1 MYWNRMKNFNV
12 FWVIMIWL
20 IGSGEG
26 TCSFPFSGTWHSSNY
41 DSMVF
46 SSSGL
51 YISGL
56 MFTGTSIVGSGWE
69 CYLNSGNR
77 YVAKTNITITLN
89 TGGTPH
95 YVYTCFVFTS
105 VNAYSYY
112 YYQNTPAESL
122 FGNERI
128 VAYTTGTTVTS
139 DDVCRNVNVP
149 SAAEYNVMVQ
159 SGQELNAKTNIGEVM
174 FANFHYLYN
183 DGVSDKC
190 GTGTSQSML
199 TICTDRQ
206 TLTFDYTKCSDLMMY
221 SSGGVLGSVATIVS
235 GSTYYTTVYNFDSTV
250 DGVDTFR
257 FTCIAA
263 ATSGAHVSATI
274 LPKSCTASQSP
285 TVMPANGGIFT
296 LVANS
301 TCALTPTVDNSD
313 GVDLAPIIG
322 GIIGAIVLIA
332 IIVILLCIRHHKI
345 KRRKQEIID
354 KRMKIWKIR
363 STEDDFY
370 DDDFLNE
377 TSMKLDCSQS
387 DNPELPVLKSSS
399 SGTKLSQRN
408 QKDPAETD
416 SFATHLEQRLENPM
430 REKSFHVETHRN
442 KDKISDLLS
451 APGKRTEHM
460 PWKTGRSANI
470 MEYSLER
477 GFPSKPGS
485 KTSRS
490 YTTLQSKQ
498 STASSEFGSMYPKN
512 RKYSRSALDLNRS
525 LTAAGNQF
533 KSESNVYAK
542 VKSLTEKSL
551 SRELT
556 AIKEVPR
563 KPTPNYMKPIRS
575 KTAISIN
582 KERAKSRH
590 SLSRRFDSKSRILI
604 TRNKSRMHHDSI
616 PTNIKGSRKAKT
628 PREQVMSRAKSKL
641 MRENTKSW
649 RVAEKM
655 MPNPTP
661 ADEKSFVQSLRSTYP
676 PLKPKK
682 KKKPNKT
689 LVKKVKTPYGIVHV
703 DVSQKRT
710 TSIMSLDHL
719 KGLVHVERRKVPSR
733 SQVDVIHRN
742 SRSKTMI
749 VDGTWIAQ
757 GFGIDG
763 QKGAKKSTDSE
774 YYSSTDEL
782 ILN

>member
-1 MYWNRMKNFNV
+1 
-12 FWVIMIWL
+12 
-20 IGSGEG
+20 
-26 TCSFPFSGTWHSSNY
+26 
-41 DSMVF
+41 
-46 SSSGL
+46 
-51 YISGL
+51 
-56 MFTGTSIVGSGWE
+56 
-69 CYLNSGNR
+69 
-77 YVAKTNITITLN
+77 
-89 TGGTPH
+89 
-95 YVYTCFVFTS
+95 
-105 VNAYSYY
+105 
-112 YYQNTPAESL
+112 
-122 FGNERI
+122 
-128 VAYTTGTTVTS
+128 
-139 DDVCRNVNVP
+139 
-149 SAAEYNVMVQ
+149 
-159 SGQELNAKTNIGEVM
+159 
-174 FANFHYLYN
+174 
-183 DGVSDKC
+183 
-190 GTGTSQSML
+190 
-199 TICTDRQ
+199 
-206 TLTFDYTKCSDLMMY
+206 
-221 SSGGVLGSVATIVS
+221 
-235 GSTYYTTVYNFDSTV
+235 
-250 DGVDTFR
+250 
-257 FTCIAA
+257 
-263 ATSGAHVSATI
+263 
-274 LPKSCTASQSP
+274 
-285 TVMPANGGIFT
+285 
-296 LVANS
+296 
-301 TCALTPTVDNSD
+301 
-313 GVDLAPIIG
+313 
-322 GIIGAIVLIA
+322 
-332 IIVILLCIRHHKI
+332 
-345 KRRKQEIID
+345 
-354 KRMKIWKIR
+354 
-363 STEDDFY
+363 
-370 DDDFLNE
+370 
-377 TSMKLDCSQS
+377 
-387 DNPELPVLKSSS
+387 
-399 SGTKLSQRN
+399 
-408 QKDPAETD
+408 
-416 SFATHLEQRLENPM
+416 M

-649 RVAEKM
+649 MVAEKM

-757 GFGIDG
+757 G
-763 QKGAKKSTDSE
+763 KNPYLT
-774 YYSSTDEL
+774 
-782 ILN
+782 

>member
-1 MYWNRMKNFNV
+1 
-12 FWVIMIWL
+12 
-20 IGSGEG
+20 
-26 TCSFPFSGTWHSSNY
+26 
-41 DSMVF
+41 
-46 SSSGL
+46 
-51 YISGL
+51 
-56 MFTGTSIVGSGWE
+56 
-69 CYLNSGNR
+69 
-77 YVAKTNITITLN
+77 
-89 TGGTPH
+89 
-95 YVYTCFVFTS
+95 
-105 VNAYSYY
+105 
-112 YYQNTPAESL
+112 
-122 FGNERI
+122 
-128 VAYTTGTTVTS
+128 
-139 DDVCRNVNVP
+139 
-149 SAAEYNVMVQ
+149 
-159 SGQELNAKTNIGEVM
+159 
-174 FANFHYLYN
+174 
-183 DGVSDKC
+183 
-190 GTGTSQSML
+190 
-199 TICTDRQ
+199 
-206 TLTFDYTKCSDLMMY
+206 
-221 SSGGVLGSVATIVS
+221 
-235 GSTYYTTVYNFDSTV
+235 
-250 DGVDTFR
+250 
-257 FTCIAA
+257 
-263 ATSGAHVSATI
+263 
-274 LPKSCTASQSP
+274 
-285 TVMPANGGIFT
+285 
-296 LVANS
+296 
-301 TCALTPTVDNSD
+301 
-313 GVDLAPIIG
+313 
-322 GIIGAIVLIA
+322 
-332 IIVILLCIRHHKI
+332 
-345 KRRKQEIID
+345 
-354 KRMKIWKIR
+354 
-363 STEDDFY
+363 
-370 DDDFLNE
+370 
-377 TSMKLDCSQS
+377 
-387 DNPELPVLKSSS
+387 
-399 SGTKLSQRN
+399 
-408 QKDPAETD
+408 
-416 SFATHLEQRLENPM
+416 M

-498 STASSEFGSMYPKN
+498 STASSEFGSMHPKN

-719 KGLVHVERRKVPSR
+719 KGIVHVERRKVPSR

-757 GFGIDG
+757 G
-763 QKGAKKSTDSE
+763 KNPYLT
-774 YYSSTDEL
+774 
-782 ILN
+782 